1 VDLVDGCR
9 AAVDAG
15 GAVPVRRRWVRP
27 GPCDS
32 PARKSGSARR
42 PTAQNTTPQEAVIGH
57 MLASASAMSTARI
70 ARGGHA
76 PRVFDRSGISS
87 RMGGRLP

>member
-27 GPCDS
+27 GPRDS
-32 PARKSGSARR
+32 PARKSGSARK
-42 PTAQNTTPQEAVIGH
+42 PTAQNTTP
-57 MLASASAMSTARI
+57 
-70 ARGGHA
+70 ARGHDRAHA
-76 PRVFDRSGISS
+76 GIGVGNANGKDRSW
-87 RMGGRLP
+87 